1 MRRACIRAR
10 KPPESA
16 ANKHDT
22 AHTRDCIVLAS
33 ARQSHPLALQHNAHL
48 KRTHPTP
55 PLSTPRFG
63 VDFAVRSVVDERP
76 ESGLQMSGYGDANE
90 RVMCFDGAEQCMF
103 H

>member
-22 AHTRDCIVLAS
+22 AYTRDRIALAS
-33 ARQSHPLALQHNAHL
+33 GRQSHPLALQHNAHL

-55 PLSTPRFG
+55 PLRTLRFG
-63 VDFAVRSVVDERP
+63 VDFAVRSVVDARS
-76 ESGLQMSGYGDANE
+76 ESGLQMSGYGNANE
-90 RVMCFDGAEQCMF
+90 RVMCFDRA
-103 H
+103 